1 MFSKTNPMPK
11 ILSLK
16 QSLDGLISNLV
27 ALSDLAEKLLG
38 LADIMIYPVS
48 RWFFDNYES
57 EKVDDGK
64 GEYDVNRPVFVTNL
78 ALINPQAYKFSNS
91 QCKNS
96 LEPNKSKPHFRKILN
111 RNHHYVETERVMQN
125 FNDKFPYN
133 KNISVLDFRSYS
145 HDNTANRQSNDHGPV
160 DFSSW

>member
-1 MFSKTNPMPK
+1 MPK

-27 ALSDLAEKLLG
+27 ALSDLAEKLLS
-38 LADIMIYPVS
+38 LTDIMIYPVS
-48 RWFFDNYES
+48 RWFIDNYES

-64 GEYDVNRPVFVTNL
+64 GEYDVNRPFFITNL
-78 ALINPQAYKFSNS
+78 ALVNPQAYKFSDS

-96 LEPNKSKPHFRKILN
+96 NEPNKPKPHFREVLN

-125 FNDKFPYN
+125 LND
-133 KNISVLDFRSYS
+133 
-145 HDNTANRQSNDHGPV
+145 
-160 DFSSW
+160 